1 MWYWDRAELSKIKQH
16 LHLPESPLY
25 PDLNMRR
32 DVTGRGPPPPLETGR
47 RVVRWQPRHSLVPLS
62 YHVMLSYPCHI
73 VMSSPCHDVILL
85 LFAVCWLLDKCC
97 GVNLLLVDNRE
108 IVMMLLHFAVTFCHV
123 TMSFYVDKYCR
134 LLGPFYM
141 IYKSRMHHHSYHLVL
156 VLFIFLSERPSIALS
171 ARRTLAPLPLDCR
184 HS

>member
-1 MWYWDRAELSKIKQH
+1 
-16 LHLPESPLY
+16 
-25 PDLNMRR
+25 
-32 DVTGRGPPPPLETGR
+32 
-47 RVVRWQPRHSLVPLS
+47 
-62 YHVMLSYPCHI
+62 
-73 VMSSPCHDVILL
+73 MSSPCHDVILL

-108 IVMMLLHFAVTFCHV
+108 IVMMLLHFVVAFCHV
-123 TMSFYVDKYCR
+123 RMSFYVDKYCR

-156 VLFIFLSERPSIALS
+156 VLFIFLSERLSIALS
-171 ARRTLAPLPLDCR
+171 ARRTLAPLPLDYR